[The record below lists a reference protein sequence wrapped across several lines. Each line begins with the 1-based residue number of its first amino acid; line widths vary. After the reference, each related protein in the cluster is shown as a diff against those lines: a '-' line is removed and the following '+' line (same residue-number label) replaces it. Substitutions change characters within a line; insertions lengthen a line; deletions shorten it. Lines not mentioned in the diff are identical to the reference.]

1 MNDAVV
7 ETSEVEQL
15 RVQLAGC
22 GVIAMSNTRKALA
35 QQMPVRGA
43 YGYSASLQDVYEG
56 VLREIEHRESSEAL
70 QAAIAK
76 IIPLA
81 NKETLLA
88 LAGEFHDG
96 PVRFPT
102 LVEQL
107 TEAANKL

>member
-22 GVIAMSNTRKALA
+22 GVVAMCNTREALK
-35 QQMPVRGA
+35 QQMPSRDS
-43 YGYSASLQDVYEG
+43 YGYSQSLQDVYDG
-56 VLREIEHRESSEAL
+56 ALREIQERERADAL
-70 QAAIAK
+70 QAAIIK
-76 IIPLA
+76 IIPAA

-88 LAGEFHDG
+88 LASEFHDG
-96 PVRFPT
+96 PVRFPK